1 MKYCVQTWTNNKPR
15 LTAIKIPESFRGN
28 SIRLLQEGN
37 RKSISLQ
44 YSSEKNIDLD
54 IDDENHW
61 APNGIRART
70 TALSDDDLSD
80 FLAKLKMLLLDFL
93 E

>member
-1 MKYCVQTWTNNKPR
+1 MEQKVQDKLKYCVQTWTNNKPR
-15 LTAIKIPESFRGN
+15 LTAIKIPESFCGN
-28 SIRLLQEGN
+28 SIRLLHEGN

-61 APNGIRART
+61 APNGMRAGT
-70 TALSDDDLSD
+70 TA
-80 FLAKLKMLLLDFL
+80 FK
-93 E
+93 